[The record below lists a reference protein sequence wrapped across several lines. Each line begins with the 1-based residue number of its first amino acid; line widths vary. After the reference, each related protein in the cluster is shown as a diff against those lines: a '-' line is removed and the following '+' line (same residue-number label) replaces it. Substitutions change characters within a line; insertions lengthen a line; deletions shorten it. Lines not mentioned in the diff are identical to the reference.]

1 MKKYLIPLI
10 VLVLIIPAIS
20 AQNGAFFL
28 RVNTQRELFRG
39 EFWKYSIESIDVSR
53 DCSPRQLV
61 DVNSTTLFKVAD
73 YGNYEIVI
81 YMHEWNNDDFA
92 TWDKFTFQGTSAVVC
107 SDNLE
112 GIWIIDVYLYE
123 NGILVDS
130 MYRCWNFQVDPDGSG
145 RAYRLRFF

>member
-53 DCSPRQLV
+53 DCSPRQLA
-61 DVNSTTLFKVAD
+61 DVNSTTLFEVAD
-73 YGNYEIVI
+73 YGNYEIAI
-81 YMHEWNNDDFA
+81 HMHEWNNDDFA

-107 SDNLE
+107 LDNLE

-130 MYRCWNFQVDPDGSG
+130 MHRCWNFQHKE
-145 RAYRLRFF
+145 RLRFF